1 MLLKSNGIL
10 VYETTTKN
18 LHVTTT
24 NPNSLHIVSRGVVIG
39 NWMSFC
45 NLKSINNQ

>member
-1 MLLKSNGIL
+1 MVFWYTKQQK
-10 VYETTTKN
+10 KN
-18 LHVTTT
+18 LYVTTT